1 MSDYEN
7 PELDEIY
14 QVTERL
20 YIGAYWPRINFD
32 KLSKEQITA
41 IVNLM
46 EEKHYRPPARRF
58 AYLYKG
64 FPDNTYPSHEYLEE
78 ILSFM
83 DKHIKEKKGK
93 VLVHC
98 AMGISRSGGI
108 CVAWLLKENKEWS
121 WNDAMEYVR
130 KSRMIFPAVEI
141 RESNLD
147 YFESIEGCRRID

>member
-14 QVTERL
+14 KITEQL
-20 YIGAYWPRINFD
+20 YIGAYWPRINFE
-32 KLSKEQITA
+32 KLNKEHITA

-46 EEKHYRPPARRF
+46 EKKHYHPPIRKF

-64 FPDNTYPSHEYLEE
+64 FPDNTYPSHEYLKE
-78 ILSFM
+78 ILTFM
-83 DKHIKEKKGK
+83 DIHIKEKKGK

-108 CVAWLLKENKEWS
+108 CIAWLLKENKRWS

-130 KSRMIFPAVEI
+130 KARMIYPAVGI
-141 RESNLD
+141 RESILD
-147 YFESIEGCRRID
+147 YFEAIEGYRRND